1 MNKILGID
9 LGTTYSCTAYI
20 DENEKPV
27 VIKNSDGELT
37 TPSVVLFETAT
48 NVVVGSVAKESVM
61 LYPEQV
67 VSFVKRKIGKEGM
80 FDYILGNKLTP
91 EEVSAYILRKIVNDA
106 VDVLRSEN
114 RLAQDETITD
124 VVITC
129 PAYFGTAER
138 DATKK
143 AGEIAGLTVIEILNE
158 PTAAAICY
166 GLTDLENEK
175 NVLVYDLG
183 GGTFD
188 VTMIAIHKEEI
199 KVICTGGD
207 HMLGGKDWDDAIIGY
222 LISQFCNVT
231 GTSEDVYNDLEF
243 IQNLMLSAEIA
254 KKSLTQKEK
263 HPILINYN
271 GEKARVELTRV
282 KFQEIS
288 ENLLESTISL
298 TKDMLSEA
306 EKKGYPLSSL
316 NEIILVGGATRMPM
330 IKKRVEEAFGVQVN
344 QYDPDE
350 AVAKGAAIYANRIQ
364 FLGNILEKQSKKT
377 GKSQKQ
383 IKEDIASGTTSL
395 QEVAKGLNIQDNA
408 ALEMTNLNIINVN
421 SRSFGTIAVVNGEHK
436 IVNIIFKN
444 SSLPAHHSQFFGTTV
459 ENQKNVNI
467 EIMETLTSDEIT
479 DAQLGVK
486 VGEAVLELP
495 ENLPKG
501 TKISVDFY
509 LNESGL
515 LEVHAQESAQF
526 RTVSATFEVASS
538 MSSEEMQ
545 LASNRTQMA
554 IIN

>member
-1 MNKILGID
+1 MNKVLGID

-37 TPSVVLFETAT
+37 TPSVVLFESPT
-48 NVVVGSVAKESVM
+48 NIVVGSVAKESVM

-106 VDVLRSEN
+106 VDTLRSEN
-114 RLAQDETITD
+114 KLKQDETITD

-143 AGEIAGLTVIEILNE
+143 AGEIAGLNVIEILNE

-166 GLTDLENEK
+166 GLTDLQTQK

-188 VTMIAIHKEEI
+188 VTMIAIQPDEI

-207 HMLGGKDWDDAIIGY
+207 HMLGGKDWDDAIISY
-222 LISQFCNVT
+222 LIGEFCSQT
-231 GTSEDVYNDLEF
+231 GESEDVYNDLEL
-243 IQNLMLSAEIA
+243 IQNLMSSAETA
-254 KKSLTQKEK
+254 KKSLTKKEK
-263 HPILINYN
+263 HPIIMNHN
-271 GEKARVELTRV
+271 GNKARIELTRA
-282 KFQEIS
+282 KFEEIS

-306 EKKGYPLSSL
+306 EKKGYELSSL

-330 IKKRVEEAFGVQVN
+330 IKKRVEEVFGVQVS

-350 AVAKGAAIYANRIQ
+350 AVAKGAAIYANRLQ
-364 FLGNILEKQSKKT
+364 FLGNVLEKQSKKT
-377 GKSQKQ
+377 GKTQSQ
-383 IKEDIASGTTSL
+383 IKKDIALGNTSIE
-395 QEVAKGLNIQDNA
+395 EVAKTLQIEEILDVANI
-408 ALEMTNLNIINVN
+408 NIVNVN
-421 SRSFGTIAVVNGEHK
+421 SRSFGTVAMVNGKHK

-444 SSLPAHHSQFFGTTV
+444 TSLPAQHTQFFGTTV
-459 ENQKNVNI
+459 ENQKTVVI
-467 EIMETLTSDEIT
+467 EIMETLTSDEVT
-479 DAQLGVK
+479 ELELGVK

-501 TKISVDFY
+501 SKISVHFH

-515 LEVHAQESAQF
+515 LEVYAEELLVHKN
-526 RTVSATFEVASS
+526 VSAIFEVSSS
-538 MSSEEMQ
+538 MSEEELQ
-545 LASNRTQMA
+545 VATNRTQMA

>member
-1 MNKILGID
+1 MNKVLGID

-37 TPSVVLFETAT
+37 TPSVVLFESPT
-48 NVVVGSVAKESVM
+48 NIVVGAVAKESVM

-80 FDYILGNKLTP
+80 VDYILGNKFTP

-114 RLAQDETITD
+114 KLEQHETITD

-143 AGEIAGLTVIEILNE
+143 AGEIAGLHVIEILNE

-166 GLTDLENEK
+166 GLTDLQNEK

-188 VTMIAIHKEEI
+188 VTMIAIHSDEI

-222 LISQFCNVT
+222 LIGEFCSQNGV
-231 GTSEDVYNDLEF
+231 SEEIYNDLEF

-263 HPILINYN
+263 HPIIINHN
-271 GEKARVELTRV
+271 GSKARIELTRT

-330 IKKRVEEAFGVQVN
+330 IKKRVEEAFGVKVS

-350 AVAKGAAIYANRIQ
+350 AVAKGAAIYANRLYV
-364 FLGNILEKQSKKT
+364 LGDILKKESEKT
-377 GKSQKQ
+377 GKSQNKIKQ
-383 IKEDIASGTTSL
+383 EIASGSTTIG
-395 QEVAKGLNIQDNA
+395 EVAKGLHMEQEV
-408 ALEMTNLNIINVN
+408 LEIANLNIINVN

-436 IVNIIFKN
+436 IINIIFKN
-444 SSLPAHHSQFFGTTV
+444 TALPAQHQQFFGTTV
-459 ENQKNVNI
+459 ENQQIVNI
-467 EIMETLTSDEIT
+467 EIMETLTSDEVADI
-479 DAQLGVK
+479 QLGVK

-495 ENLPKG
+495 PNLPKG
-501 TKISVDFY
+501 SKIAVDFH

-515 LEVHAQESAQF
+515 LEVHAEELSYHK
-526 RTVSATFEVASS
+526 TVTSTFAVCSS
-538 MSSEEMQ
+538 MNNEEVQ
-545 LASNRTQMA
+545 FAADRTQMA